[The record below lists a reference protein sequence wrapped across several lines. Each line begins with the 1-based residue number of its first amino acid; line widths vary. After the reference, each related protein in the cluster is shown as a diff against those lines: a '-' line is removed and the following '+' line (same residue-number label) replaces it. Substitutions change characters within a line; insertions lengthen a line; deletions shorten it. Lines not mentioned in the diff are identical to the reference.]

1 MILPPIHLDV
11 ARVRSAS
18 LASIALILQLA
29 QLKLDVRDCGGV
41 GMKKLVITN
50 VCHVGASRTT
60 SSSSTSVP
68 IVILSAETVCYDCK

>member
-1 MILPPIHLDV
+1 MILPPIHLAV

-50 VCHVGASRTT
+50 VCHVGASRT
-60 SSSSTSVP
+60 SSTSVP